1 MNQDQR
7 KFLIERVN
15 KTFNHQKQEIEREYE
30 REKPLSTINMVMDL
44 QIC

>member
-15 KTFNHQKQEIEREYE
+15 KTFQLQKEKIEANKME
-30 REKPLSTINMVMDL
+30 RPSLKH
-44 QIC
+44 

>member
-15 KTFNHQKQEIEREYE
+15 KTFQSQKSKLEAKLSNHH
-30 REKPLSTINMVMDL
+30 
-44 QIC
+44 

>member
-15 KTFNHQKQEIEREYE
+15 KTFQKQKAKLEEGKI
-30 REKPLSTINMVMDL
+30 EKPSLTFCS
-44 QIC
+44 